1 MNYTRLMP
9 LALLT
14 FLAASCTTTT
24 TPTASPS
31 PTPRDPVRTISAN
44 GLTPVAKLPRAIA
57 EPIVRV
63 GLLTDQTS
71 ARFPRLEG
79 GYVVVAVGGPS
90 IIRRGFTVSSP
101 VNQATTRY
109 AVQVAALA
117 DRKRAEEFAAKI
129 SSETGERV
137 DAVAD
142 PSGGPYRILAGDFE
156 NTDAAVPL
164 RDRLTA
170 ARYGTDM
177 LVTRRPSDRSF
188 ERVHRLVDDEGD
200 VHALASPTLLILPAQ
215 GETVTIGDLPYR
227 GGARIFIN
235 NRGLLNVINEV
246 NVEDYVRGVVPNEM
260 GPSIFDEV
268 EALKAQAL
276 AARTYVIKR
285 MGDFRTEGYDICPTP
300 ACQVY
305 RGFSTE
311 HALSDRAV
319 EETTGMIITHDGE
332 PIDALYTS
340 TCGGETSDVGV
351 MFPGRN
357 EPYLRRA
364 RCVEME
370 MVELAGRATS
380 GMLTEMQTDARLFA
394 ALAGVLEG
402 SSWAGGDVRN
412 AVLAA
417 ARVAGLQSTVTSAP
431 ASSRRRDVL
440 TWLSGV
446 WNLREASR
454 RLTLPEDRQYF
465 FPGGGDSDA
474 HLAASFLI
482 KYGLTPTQYINASDL
497 DAAMPREELYAL
509 LYSWLEEQASVTE
522 TSGKIFTLSGRS
534 MTLKS
539 AGRETSF
546 TLPAGIPVMRRIG
559 DRTRELDRVP
569 IMIGD
574 RASVL
579 LGQGGRPFAVIVQA
593 NYDGASFD
601 RTSSFANW
609 TRSYRAEQ
617 LVASIAKRNAITAL
631 QDLRPL
637 GHDASHRVTELQ
649 VVAENGR
656 TFNLKGLPIRWSL
669 EVPDNLFVMR
679 KTKDPDGV
687 DRYTFFGKG
696 WGHGTGMCQVGAY
709 GMAFRG
715 WDADQ
720 IIKRFYTDVQIVP
733 HHPVLSSE
741 LRDIPMSR
749 SRAVE

>member
-1 MNYTRLMP
+1 MNLTRLAP
-9 LALLT
+9 FALLS
-14 FLAASCTTTT
+14 LIAASCTTTT
-24 TPTASPS
+24 STPS
-31 PTPRDPVRTISAN
+31 PTPSPGPPAQVSSAN
-44 GLTPVAKLPRAIA
+44 RLSPIAQVPRTIA
-57 EPIVRV
+57 EPVVRV

-71 ARFPRLEG
+71 ARFPRIEG
-79 GYVVVAVGGPS
+79 GYVVIAERGPS

-101 VNQATTRY
+101 VRQATTRY

-156 NTDAAVPL
+156 TTDAAVPL

-177 LVTRRPSDRSF
+177 LVTRRPSDQAF
-188 ERVHRLVDDEGD
+188 QRVHRLVDDEGD
-200 VHALASPTLLILPAQ
+200 VHALESPTLLILPAQ
-215 GETVTIGDLPYR
+215 AETVTIGDLPYR
-227 GGARIFIN
+227 GGARLFIN
-235 NRGLLNVINEV
+235 NRGLLNVINEL

-319 EETTGMIITHDGE
+319 AETTGMIITHDGQ

-340 TCGGETSDVGV
+340 TCGGETSDVEV

-370 MVELAGRATS
+370 MVELAGRSTS

-394 ALAGVLEG
+394 AIAGVGEG
-402 SSWAGGDVRN
+402 TSWAAGDVRS
-412 AVLAA
+412 AVSAA
-417 ARVAGLQSTVTSAP
+417 SRVAGSQLSGTSSP

-440 TWLSGV
+440 SWLAGV
-446 WNLREASR
+446 WNLSDAAR

-465 FPGGGDSDA
+465 FPGGGESDA
-474 HLAASFLI
+474 HLVASFLI
-482 KYGLTPTQYINASDL
+482 KYGLTPTQYVNASDL

-509 LYSWLEEQASVTE
+509 LYSWLEEQGSITE
-522 TSGKIFTLSGRS
+522 TSGKIFSLSGRA
-534 MTLKS
+534 MRLKA

-546 TLPAGIPVMRRIG
+546 TLPSGIPVMRRIG

-579 LGQGGRPFAVIVQA
+579 QRQDGRPVAVIVQG

-617 LVASIAKRNAITAL
+617 LVASIAKRNAITSL

-649 VVAENGR
+649 VVAEGGR
-656 TFNLKGLPIRWSL
+656 TFNLRGLPIRWSL
-669 EVPDNLFVMR
+669 EVPDNL
-679 KTKDPDGV
+679 
-687 DRYTFFGKG
+687 
-696 WGHGTGMCQVGAY
+696 
-709 GMAFRG
+709 
-715 WDADQ
+715 
-720 IIKRFYTDVQIVP
+720 
-733 HHPVLSSE
+733 
-741 LRDIPMSR
+741 
-749 SRAVE
+749 

>member
-1 MNYTRLMP
+1 MNLTRLAP
-9 LALLT
+9 FALLS
-14 FLAASCTTTT
+14 FLAASCATTTQT
-24 TPTASPS
+24 GPPAPSPS
-31 PTPRDPVRTISAN
+31 SGQPAQASSAN
-44 GLTPVAKLPRAIA
+44 RLTPIARVPRTIA
-57 EPIVRV
+57 EPVVRV
-63 GLLTDQTS
+63 GLVTDQTS
-71 ARFPRLEG
+71 ARFPRVEG
-79 GYVVVAVGGPS
+79 GYLVITERGPS

-101 VNQATTRY
+101 VSQATTRY

-117 DRKRAEEFAAKI
+117 DRKGAEEFAAKI
-129 SSETGERV
+129 SRETGERV

-142 PSGGPYRILAGDFE
+142 PSGRPYRILAGDFE
-156 NTDAAVPL
+156 TTDAAVPL

-177 LVTRRPSDRSF
+177 LVTRRPSDQAF
-188 ERVHRLVDDEGD
+188 QRVHRLVDDEGD
-200 VHALASPTLLILPAQ
+200 VHALESPTLLILPAQ
-215 GETVTIGDLPYR
+215 AGTVTIGELPYR
-227 GGARIFIN
+227 GGARLFIN
-235 NRGLLNVINEV
+235 NRGLLNVINEL

-311 HALSDRAV
+311 HPLSDQAV
-319 EETTGMIITHDGE
+319 AETTGMIITHDGQ

-340 TCGGETSDVGV
+340 TCGGETSDVEV

-370 MVELAGRATS
+370 MVELAGRASS
-380 GMLTEMQTDARLFA
+380 GPLTDIETDARLFA
-394 ALAGVLEG
+394 AMAGLGEG
-402 SSWAGGDVRN
+402 RSWAAGDVKN
-412 AVLAA
+412 AVAAA
-417 ARVAGLQSTVTSAP
+417 ARLAGSELTSASSP

-440 TWLSGV
+440 SWLGTT
-446 WNLREASR
+446 WNLMDAAR
-454 RLTLPEDRQYF
+454 RLTLPEDRRYF
-465 FPGGGDSDA
+465 FPGESETDA
-474 HLAASFLI
+474 YLAASFLI
-482 KYGLTPTQYINASDL
+482 KYGLSPTQYVDSADL

-509 LYSWLEEQASVTE
+509 LYSWLEEQGRITE
-522 TSGKIFTLSGRS
+522 TSGKILTLSGRA
-534 MTLKS
+534 MTLKA
-539 AGRETSF
+539 AGKETSF
-546 TLPAGIPVMRRIG
+546 NLPAGIPVLRRLG
-559 DRTRELDRVP
+559 DRLREQDRVP

-574 RASVL
+574 RASVFL
-579 LGQGGRPFAVIVQA
+579 APGGRPVAVIVQA

-609 TRSYRAEQ
+609 TRSYRTEQ

-631 QDLRPL
+631 EDLRPM

-649 VVAENGR
+649 VVAEGGR
-656 TFNLKGLPIRWSL
+656 TFSLKGLPIRWSL
-669 EVPDNLFVMR
+669 EVPDNLFVIR
-679 KTKDPDGV
+679 KTKDADGV

-715 WDADQ
+715 WDAED
-720 IIKRFYTDVQIVP
+720 IIKRFYTGVQIVP
-733 HHPVLSSE
+733 QE
-741 LRDIPMSR
+741 R
-749 SRAVE
+749 